1 MEGVRWAQGTCS
13 GEPGPSPADVLQQQV
28 GRRQLPAAQRQHA
41 GLGGEHGGLRAGHV
55 EVAHRAGLVRVQHDV
70 LIVLRGLPCRLLQLQ
85 LGIELRQRGD
95 ARRTAGGHRF
105 HQGRLPA

>member
-1 MEGVRWAQGTCS
+1 
-13 GEPGPSPADVLQQQV
+13 
-28 GRRQLPAAQRQHA
+28 
-41 GLGGEHGGLRAGHV
+41 
-55 EVAHRAGLVRVQHDV
+55 V

-85 LGIELRQRGD
+85 LGD